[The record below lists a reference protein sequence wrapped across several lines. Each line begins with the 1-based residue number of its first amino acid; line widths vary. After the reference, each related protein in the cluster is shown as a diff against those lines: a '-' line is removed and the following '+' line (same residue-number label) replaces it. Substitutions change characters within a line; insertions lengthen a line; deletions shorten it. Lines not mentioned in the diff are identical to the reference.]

1 VQLSLRNSSEK
12 YIILNIF
19 LSTNTQTNVCTYIFQ
34 FIIKYSH
41 TDFSQKPVKQ
51 KRGDHMNLKGWPF
64 EPIGNPI
71 KPLGPPGDGGRGNG
85 VPA

>member
-1 VQLSLRNSSEK
+1 MPEEQPIEFSNQK
-12 YIILNIF
+12 NPIHP

-34 FIIKYSH
+34 FKIKYSH

-64 EPIGNPI
+64 EPLGNPI
-71 KPLGPPGDGGRGNG
+71 ELLGPPGDPGGGGG